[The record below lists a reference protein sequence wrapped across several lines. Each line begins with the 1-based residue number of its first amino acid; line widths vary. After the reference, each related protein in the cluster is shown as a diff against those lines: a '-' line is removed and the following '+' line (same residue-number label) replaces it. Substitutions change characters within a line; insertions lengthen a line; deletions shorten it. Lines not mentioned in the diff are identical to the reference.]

1 MIQNLKNQVRFFV
14 NNKVYM
20 ISLILAAIAGY
31 GYEIMHSSMGIDD
44 VCIEI
49 YFEDGLGVAI
59 GRWPFYLINKIFHIT
74 DFSPFMLELV
84 SVGVMVIAAILWVA
98 LIRSI
103 VSKELPMFCYIIFS
117 AMFVDYSLI
126 AEVFVYYLQNG
137 IGIIYALTAIS
148 LFVFYDIQVSKRSW
162 KENIPSV
169 AAMAVMMCISISF
182 YESAANVFLFGVL
195 LIMFVDAVSENR
207 MGINKFMGCFWCAF
221 LTLRVLVYAIL
232 GRSVITKLCMVVFD
246 IEEYNY
252 RSVSSMLWILKYPAR
267 VLTLIRQIY
276 RDYFVVGY
284 EYYPIRVFVIATA
297 VFVIGLVYYTL
308 KKKNFYLF
316 LIGLAAYVSLFALSI
331 AQGDAVPYRAN
342 QMLSVFVAAVLCMLS
357 YWVMQIPQIWIR
369 SIGLVLVCSL
379 VYNSAFDLNQWF
391 VFEYKRNQLEMEE
404 VHRISYELRSKYD
417 IANKPVVFVGE
428 YVLDEAIQR
437 EYSLDETSPAYEKI
451 CELNTWMGMETPA
464 LYPYTQVLSY
474 SFLNWSITSF
484 SIYEGYN
491 REINRLFEKEG
502 LSLIWGGN
510 EYYQK
515 GLELM
520 EDLNRYPVDGYI
532 KEYEDFILV
541 RF

>member
-1 MIQNLKNQVRFFV
+1 VIQNLKNQVRFFV

-84 SVGVMVIAAILWVA
+84 SVGVMVIAAILWAA

-103 VSKELPMFCYIIFS
+103 VSKELPMICYIIFS

-207 MGINKFMGCFWCAF
+207 MGINKFMGCFWCAL

-232 GRSVITKLCMVVFD
+232 GRSVITKLCMTVFD

-297 VFVIGLVYYTL
+297 VFVIGLAYYTL